1 MDLEE
6 FLTARKNEIDMAE
19 QLGLNF
25 TGEVAT
31 PTQTVSKVDET
42 PKPEVDDGEQT

>member
-1 MDLEE
+1 
-6 FLTARKNEIDMAE
+6 MAE

-31 PTQTVSKVDET
+31 PTQTEAKVDEKT
-42 PKPEVDDGEQT
+42 DEDVDDDGEQT